1 MLLPYTPLTKKLS
14 SRNGDGAWVQDPDTE
29 RKQYRAIV
37 SFLRDHGYKLRTLWS
52 FSLKPEAYEGP
63 YEHNNFI
70 GIGPRAWGM
79 VNNRLTLNCPN
90 VIDYINRLENGTLP
104 LFAYSDVKDYPLAKF
119 ARRLYSGELSR
130 TEVESLSEQDH
141 KIIGY
146 IRLLQLLG
154 LMKRKGDKIV
164 LTDKAMSYG
173 SHATK
178 RSRWPHFPR

>member
-1 MLLPYTPLTKKLS
+1 
-14 SRNGDGAWVQDPDTE
+14 
-29 RKQYRAIV
+29 
-37 SFLRDHGYKLRTLWS
+37 
-52 FSLKPEAYEGP
+52 
-63 YEHNNFI
+63 
-70 GIGPRAWGM
+70 M

-90 VIDYINRLENGTLP
+90 VIDYINKLENGTLP

-141 KIIGY
+141 KITGY

-154 LMKRKGDKIV
+154 LMKRRGDKMV

-178 RSRWPHFPR
+178 KIAMATLSEMNNILMQAPPINDVNNVVLDQTMIY